1 MKNIKHFIDFVNEK
15 IESQFIIHIDNKR
28 LTPGSLKEI
37 ESTYDISIAVND
49 DGSYDFFGTKLN
61 LENFIE
67 DYSIV
72 GKLEPI

>member
-1 MKNIKHFIDFVNEK
+1 MSNIKLFEEFINEK
-15 IESQFIIHIDNKR
+15 VESQFIVHVTNKR
-28 LTPGSLKEI
+28 LAPGSIKEI
-37 ESTYDISIAVND
+37 ESTYNINVAVND
-49 DGSYDFFGTKLN
+49 DGSYDFFGDKLN